1 MEKNFDL
8 ALLEG
13 HNIEELQTQLK
24 GLYKLVPDNG
34 DISDDLLKE
43 IEFVDLQIEQRIS
56 NYRNVLDT
64 INIEL
69 NLYKKQ
75 KDEIDGKRRQL
86 EMLKDEIYSHLINE
100 SEEPIVTENYSLSF
114 KDTESINLK
123 SGYDIDN
130 FAISY
135 PMLIRRKP
143 ELNKIEI
150 KRILKEKGV
159 LPEGIEIIEKKTPI
173 IKYKGSLE

>member
-1 MEKNFDL
+1 M
-8 ALLEG
+8 
-13 HNIEELQTQLK
+13 
-24 GLYKLVPDNG
+24 
-34 DISDDLLKE
+34 LKE
-43 IEFVDLQIEQRIS
+43 
-56 NYRNVLDT
+56 
-64 INIEL
+64 
-69 NLYKKQ
+69 K
-75 KDEIDGKRRQL
+75 
-86 EMLKDEIYSHLINE
+86 IYSHLIDE
-100 SEEPIVTENYSLSF
+100 SDEPIVTENYSLSF